1 VDADDRRPRM
11 RDATQ
16 GVEGAARGG
25 SDLDDRAGAAPLHQ
39 GKERR
44 ELPSLLYC
52 SAHLRLTREPDAV
65 PEAEPPQDR
74 VGTHEVS
81 NEEKA
86 ERSKLGSEHDG
97 IRDDEEQ
104 GGYALL
110 PKAVWEVEPHPRNIR
125 QDVLGV
131 PCRSRADIRE
141 SGMQETVILSDE
153 WATYEAPEERP
164 L

>member
-1 VDADDRRPRM
+1 TAKRLGQQLTCRHPMRVGEDEREPLACPAVRLQARDVLVRVATTERATGEVDADDRRPRM

-25 SDLDDRAGAAPLHQ
+25 SDLDDRAGAVPLHQ

-52 SAHLRLTREPDAV
+52 SAHLRLTREPNAV

-81 NEEKA
+81 NEEDV
-86 ERSKLGSEHDG
+86 SPYGGHSGDPQGTLG
-97 IRDDEEQ
+97 
-104 GGYALL
+104 
-110 PKAVWEVEPHPRNIR
+110 EVRR
-125 QDVLGV
+125 G
-131 PCRSRADIRE
+131 CSC
-141 SGMQETVILSDE
+141 S
-153 WATYEAPEERP
+153 
-164 L
+164 